1 MSAHRIKFLDHIL
14 RAGGFAAIGEN
25 KYMDKHLE
33 EARIHHKN
41 HIEDFAKDK
50 GNSKEAVKK
59 ENDRCN
65 QYYDQIKAIHSGA
78 FYKKSESNKPSLLK
92 AVGPSQLPER
102 TTVRKVGIE
111 DHTNKV
117 AYKTNPQ
124 ASSKHEYT
132 HYDQLSSEQQ
142 HQAHK
147 MFSGRDMNQYHYA
160 VGKDGTVSSVPRTK
174 NPPLA
179 SNQDTPQ
186 TNKFNSGEPSNS
198 PAANEPFIK
207 DHGTNPKTQPSQ
219 GEVLPHHVAG
229 SNIRIENKDHEDHG
243 RIGKVLPP
251 SPYHPGKVPV
261 EIMKRAGQVGTSRK
275 TIYVEPKEAHPY
287 QMRPLRPSNDTQ
299 KSEDNVVDLA
309 KMALERLKKRG

>member
-1 MSAHRIKFLDHIL
+1 MSETRKKFLTHIL
-14 RAGGFAAIGEN
+14 HAGGAAAAGN
-25 KYMDKHLE
+25 KKDME
-33 EARIHHKN
+33 N
-41 HIEDFAKDK
+41 HIKDAKIAHKIHIADYSTK
-50 GNSKEAVKK
+50 YSKQETET
-59 ENDRCN
+59 ENGHLND
-65 QYYDQIKAIHSGA
+65 YYDKVSSILNGS
-78 FYKKSESNKPSLLK
+78 FRVKKSELAK
-92 AVGPSQLPER
+92 AIGPSQLPEK

-124 ASSKHEYT
+124 ASSKHDYT

>member
-1 MSAHRIKFLDHIL
+1 MSETRKKFLTSIVH
-14 RAGGFAAIGEN
+14 AGGAAAVGN
-25 KYMDKHLE
+25 KKEME
-33 EARIHHKN
+33 SFI
-41 HIEDFAKDK
+41 
-50 GNSKEAVKK
+50 KEAK
-59 ENDRCN
+59 EHHRVHIADYSTKSSKAETDAEHTRCN
-65 QYYDQIKAIHSGA
+65 NYYDKVRSIFDGSFRPI
-78 FYKKSESNKPSLLK
+78 KKSESNKPSLLK

-124 ASSKHEYT
+124 ASSKHDYT

-160 VGKDGTVSSVPRTK
+160 VGKDGDVSSVPRTK
-174 NPPLA
+174 NPPRA
-179 SNQDTPQ
+179 SNQDTYQ
-186 TNKFNSGEPSNS
+186 TNKFNSGEPSNA

-207 DHGTNPKTQPSQ
+207 DHGTNPKTQPSP

-229 SNIRIENKDHEDHG
+229 SNIRIESKDHEDHG

-287 QMRPLRPSNDTQ
+287 QMRPLRPSNETQ
-299 KSEDNVVDLA
+299 KSEDNVVNLA
-309 KMALERLKKRG
+309 KVALERLKKRG